1 MIRKIAALAAACAF
15 AMPARAID
23 GIGVELGRGE
33 DDTNLLRIFV
43 TDRWRE
49 AARALGGDWQFAGYW
64 EISAGVWDNKDE
76 SSADLGATPVF
87 RFERRSLYVEGAVG
101 FHLVQTHVS
110 ASRTFSTAFQFGDH
124 IGIGMRG
131 REYDVG
137 IALQHLSNAS
147 IRHPN
152 PGINFILVRFQ
163 YHLP

>member
-15 AMPARAID
+15 ALPARAID

-33 DDTNLLRIFV
+33 DHTNLLRIFV

-64 EISAGVWDNKDE
+64 EISAGVWDNKEE

-87 RFERRSLYVEGAVG
+87 RFERRSLYVEGAIG

-124 IGIGMRG
+124 IGFGLRS
-131 REYDVG
+131 RHWDWSLR
-137 IALQHLSNAS
+137 LQHLSNAS
-147 IRHPN
+147 IRRPN
-152 PGINFILVRFQ
+152 PGINFVLLRLQ
-163 YHLP
+163 YDL